1 MIYWT
6 AFTLGLLGSTHCVGM
21 CGPIAL
27 ALPLSKH
34 QKWAIFK
41 NAFIYNLGRI
51 ITYSFLGLLLGLIGQ
66 GIEIAGF
73 QQTFS
78 IIAGIFLL
86 VSAFAFTSLESRLIQ
101 FPVIAN
107 FFSWIKSRMRQLL
120 RKGTPQSNFLIGLLN
135 GLLPCGLVY
144 VAVAGAIVAGSALA
158 GALFM
163 SLFGFGTMPLM
174 LGLIF
179 LGQSIRPSFKTAL
192 KKATP
197 VFMALFSILLIMR
210 GINVSFPS
218 ELAFL
223 ELLKAPLM
231 CH

>member
-27 ALPLSKH
+27 ALPLSKK

-41 NAFIYNLGRI
+41 NASIYNLGRI
-51 ITYSFLGLLLGLIGQ
+51 ITYSFLGLLFGLLGQ
-66 GIEIAGF
+66 GIAIAGF
-73 QQTFS
+73 QQFFS
-78 IIAGIFLL
+78 IFAGILL
-86 VSAFAFTSLESRLIQ
+86 LISALAFANLESWLVR
-101 FPVIAN
+101 FPFIAH
-107 FFSWIKSRMRQLL
+107 FFLWLKNKMGQLL
-120 RKGTPQSNFLIGLLN
+120 KKGTPTSNFSIGLLN

-144 VAVAGAIVAGSALA
+144 VAIAGAIVTGGALE

-179 LGQSIRPSFKTAL
+179 LGQSIRPSFKTFL
-192 KKATP
+192 RKASP
-197 VFMALFSILLIMR
+197 VLMILFSILLIMR

-218 ELAFL
+218 ELSFL